1 MPRKRTSDTTLPA
14 ADAAGVEKPKR
25 ARARSTTTAR
35 HSAREKTAAAAS
47 AASISNLADAVGSDG
62 RSPAGLDP
70 GEIARLA
77 YSYWEARGGQGGSSE
92 EDWHRAE
99 QELLAR
105 CAVGADG

>member
-14 ADAAGVEKPKR
+14 ADVAGVEKPKR
-25 ARARSTTTAR
+25 ARARSTTAR
-35 HSAREKTAAAAS
+35 HTAREKAA
-47 AASISNLADAVGSDG
+47 AASISNLADAVASSG

-92 EDWHRAE
+92 EDWRKAE
-99 QELLAR
+99 RELRER
-105 CAVGADG
+105 CTVTAAG